1 MHLICPGKFCI
12 TFVFHFSWVLQPSQ
26 EKLKTMLM
34 QNFGGQIRCIMG
46 NVEVAY
52 KVFFVIVTEDSLLK
66 DLMEE
71 LDVFENVCELL
82 NQKQYTNRV
91 KNWRHLG
98 RLFNFEKETLDYLPP
113 SQEENVCPTG
123 ALIQHL
129 GALDPD
135 SKLEDLIWAIHLIG
149 RDDAL
154 EVLDVYLEGD

>member
-1 MHLICPGKFCI
+1 
-12 TFVFHFSWVLQPSQ
+12 
-26 EKLKTMLM
+26 
-34 QNFGGQIRCIMG
+34 MG

-113 SQEENVCPTG
+113 SQEGNVCPTE

-129 GALDPD
+129 SALDPD
-135 SKLEDLIWAIHLIG
+135 STLADLIWAIHSIG

>member
-1 MHLICPGKFCI
+1 
-12 TFVFHFSWVLQPSQ
+12 
-26 EKLKTMLM
+26 
-34 QNFGGQIRCIMG
+34 MG

-71 LDVFENVCELL
+71 LDVMENVCELL
-82 NQKQYTNRV
+82 NQKQRTNRV

-98 RLFNFEKETLDYLPP
+98 RLFNFKKETLDDLSP
-113 SQEENVCPTG
+113 SQEENVCPTE
-123 ALIQHL
+123 ALVQHL
-129 GALDPD
+129 GGLYPD
-135 SKLEDLIWAIHLIG
+135 STLEELILAIHLID